1 DRIHPRAAVLF
12 RHFDPHQAHLAHLA
26 DRLQRG
32 LACLL
37 VECGD
42 RVDLALREITHGL
55 TQHFVFVGEFKDELR
70 QGSHSCY
77 RSLSR
82 RLAPVPSSLLP
93 IISCRLPPRVTR
105 TRAVA
110 LRPAQL
116 HRGVLSWRAEPHPLS
131 PSPFP
136 LTVNG
141 EGPGVRFPGAFF
153 GQETAYWQTL
163 YHDL

>member
-1 DRIHPRAAVLF
+1 
-12 RHFDPHQAHLAHLA
+12 
-26 DRLQRG
+26 RLQRE
-32 LACLL
+32 LACL
-37 VECGD
+37 VVVCGD
-42 RVDLALREITHGL
+42 RDDLALREITHGV
-55 TQHFVFVGEFKDELR
+55 TQHFVFVAEFKDEIR
-70 QGSHSCY
+70 QGCHPCC

-82 RLAPVPSSLLP
+82 RAAPVPSTLLP
-93 IISCRLPPRVTR
+93 IIACRLPRRVTR

-110 LRPAQL
+110 HRPAHR
-116 HRGVLSWRAEPHPLS
+116 HRGVLSWRAEPHPLT